1 VLSATSNGE
10 VKNCKSYIGVRES
23 AVTAGRM
30 IVLIA
35 GMPRSGSTFSFNVV
49 RDILRVRGTL
59 HQEACEDL
67 VGAIDRAGN
76 ARHVLVKA
84 HSLDQPS
91 MDLAKA
97 GAFKVVITVRR
108 LEDTIASWLNAFDTL
123 PEQTATVIL
132 HRWLNMYQELRDR
145 ALVIPYEE
153 IDQTPRLA
161 VRRIARGVCAKV
173 GAIELLRIAHRW
185 EKARVKRR
193 ADRIIR
199 GSGVHDLGWSYYDTE
214 TFLHRRHISEHTSR
228 TADERAGPERLARIR
243 AALAENVAAVGLT

>member
-1 VLSATSNGE
+1 LATSNRE

-23 AVTAGRM
+23 AITAGRM

-49 RDILRVRGTL
+49 REILRVRGTL
-59 HQEACEDL
+59 HQETCEDV
-67 VGAIDRAGN
+67 VGAVDRAGN

-97 GAFKVVITVRR
+97 GAFKVIITIRR
-108 LEDTIASWLNAFDTL
+108 LEDAIASWLDAFDTL
-123 PEQTATVIL
+123 PEQTATAVL
-132 HRWLNMYQELRDR
+132 HRWLSMYQELRDR
-145 ALVIPYEE
+145 ALVVPYEE

-161 VRRIARGVCAKV
+161 VRRIARGVCAEV
-173 GAIELLRIAHRW
+173 GAIELLRITHRW
-185 EKARVKRR
+185 DKARVKHR
-193 ADRIIR
+193 ADRIMR
-199 GSGVHDLGWSYYDTE
+199 GSGVQDLGWSYYESD
-214 TFLHRRHISEHTSR
+214 TFLHRHHISEHTSR

-243 AALAENVAAVGLT
+243 AALGENVAAVGLT